1 MSDPGT
7 TTTASSG
14 STGSP
19 GTYGFAGRAAAE
31 NSPPAGEAT
40 SLLARRD
47 LWLLVS
53 VGFVDPYHRD
63 RFAGLTDPAF
73 RARVI
78 EAAAVVADAYPDAEI
93 GPAERSPHEL
103 SPGALFALLDSE
115 VHHLEAIYRQV
126 FGFTAISPT
135 CPPCET
141 EWEPNTDI
149 FYRCQR
155 LADIA
160 GFYHAF
166 GLEMSPACGERLD
179 HISVEAEFLYVL
191 LAKEAAALDRG
202 DSEGMDICRDA
213 RRKFFQEHLGW
224 WVPAFTRAIERVV
237 PPGYYRQLAQFTAA
251 LSAAERL
258 SLRLPP
264 FTVPAIPR
272 PSPGEAPAACGDGG

>member
-7 TTTASSG
+7 TTTASSA
-14 STGSP
+14 STDPSGAW
-19 GTYGFAGRAAAE
+19 GLAGPATAE
-31 NSPPAGEAT
+31 EAQFAGEAT
-40 SLLARRD
+40 SLLAHRD

-63 RFAGLTDPAF
+63 RFAMLTDAAF
-73 RARVI
+73 RQRVI
-78 EAAAVVADAYPDAEI
+78 EAAAVVADEHPNVEI
-93 GPAERSPHEL
+93 GPGERSPHEL
-103 SPGALFALLDSE
+103 SPGALFALLDN
-115 VHHLEAIYRQV
+115 EAHRIQATYRQV
-126 FGFTAISPT
+126 FGLTAISPT

-166 GLEMSPACGERLD
+166 GLELSPSCGERLD

-191 LAKEAAALDRG
+191 LAKEAAALADG
-202 DSEGMDICRDA
+202 DHEAVDICRDA
-213 RRKFFQEHLGW
+213 RRKFFQEHVGW
-224 WVPAFTRAIERVV
+224 WVPAFARSVERVA

-258 SLRLPP
+258 SLTLPP
-264 FTVPAIPR
+264 FTVPMIPR
-272 PSPGEAPAACGDGG
+272 PSLNEAPVACEECG

>member
-14 STGSP
+14 STGPP
-19 GTYGFAGRAAAE
+19 GACSFAGPATAE
-31 NSPPAGEAT
+31 SSQSASEAT

-53 VGFVDPYHRD
+53 VGFVDPYHQD
-63 RFAGLTDPAF
+63 RFTVLTDPSF
-73 RARVI
+73 RQRVI
-78 EAAAVVADAYPDAEI
+78 EAAAVVADEHPNVEI
-93 GPAERSPHEL
+93 GPGERPPDEL
-103 SPGALFALLDSE
+103 SADALFALLDIE
-115 VHHLEAIYRQV
+115 VPHLEATYRQV
-126 FGFTAISPT
+126 FGLTAISPT

-166 GLEMSPACGERLD
+166 GLELSPSCGERLD

-191 LAKEAAALDRG
+191 LAKEAAALADG
-202 DSEGMDICRDA
+202 NHEAVDICRDA
-213 RRKFFQEHLGW
+213 RQKFFQEHVGW
-224 WVPAFTRAIERVV
+224 WVPAFARTVERAA
-237 PPGYYRQLAQFTAA
+237 PPGYYRQLARFTAA

-258 SLRLPP
+258 SLSLPP

-272 PSPGEAPAACGDGG
+272 PSPDEAPAACGDCG

>member
-1 MSDPGT
+1 
-7 TTTASSG
+7 
-14 STGSP
+14 
-19 GTYGFAGRAAAE
+19 
-31 NSPPAGEAT
+31 
-40 SLLARRD
+40 
-47 LWLLVS
+47 
-53 VGFVDPYHRD
+53 
-63 RFAGLTDPAF
+63 
-73 RARVI
+73 VI

-93 GPAERSPHEL
+93 GSAERSPHEL

-115 VHHLEAIYRQV
+115 IHHLEAVYRRV
-126 FGFTAISPT
+126 FGLTAISPI

-149 FYRCQR
+149 FFRCQR

-166 GLEMSPACGERLD
+166 GLEVSPACGERLD

-191 LAKEAAALDRG
+191 LAKEAAALDQG
-202 DSEGMDICRDA
+202 DYEGTEICRDA

-224 WVPAFTRAIERVV
+224 WVPAFARAIERVA
-237 PPGYYRQLAQFTAA
+237 PPGYYRQLARFTAA

-258 SLRLPP
+258 SLSLPP

-272 PSPGEAPAACGDGG
+272 PSPGEAPAACGDSG